1 MAAVSAAMPQEM
13 AVLYYRA
20 VCKFWGSGESRQC
33 EGYPVQIASRARM
46 RMCSRAANSAIR
58 EPQCYRLLD
67 YILQSCFF
75 DRKGGHE
82 AFSACIAMEESGIVL
97 RCAAMYGGVLP
108 VCPEPTFYSVLPIGV
123 IKWRRE

>member
-1 MAAVSAAMPQEM
+1 MMAAVSAAMPQEM

-20 VCKFWGSGESRQC
+20 VCKFQESGESRQC

-67 YILQSCFF
+67 YILRSGCLGRE
-75 DRKGGHE
+75 DGHE
-82 AFSACIAMEESGIVL
+82 VFSACIAMEELGIAL
-97 RCAAMYGGVLP
+97 RCDGWRCAARLFRVNMLLGAVHRCY
-108 VCPEPTFYSVLPIGV
+108 
-123 IKWRRE
+123 